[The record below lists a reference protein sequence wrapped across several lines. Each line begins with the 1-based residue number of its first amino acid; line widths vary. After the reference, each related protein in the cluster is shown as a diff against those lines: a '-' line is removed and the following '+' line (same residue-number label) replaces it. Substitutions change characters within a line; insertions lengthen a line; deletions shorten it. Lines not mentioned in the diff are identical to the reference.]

1 MEPEDSFVYI
11 EDSFFLP
18 ILALHHVGNPPA
30 NLSDSAKTW
39 YTSEE
44 KFENILRIIQDNDY
58 TALTSTELLNF
69 LAQKKLPEKSIVLTF
84 DDGAKDFYE
93 VVFPLLQKYNI
104 KATMHI
110 MTGVRGG
117 DWLSAEEIKEMH
129 NTGLVD
135 FESHTKYHVYL
146 TRISR
151 DEALAELQ
159 KSKEY
164 LESVLEKQVEVIAY
178 PFGLYDEDVK
188 DIAREAGY
196 KVGLTI
202 KGNIE
207 QNLDDLLELHR
218 IIITE
223 YSDIEQILGLKKV
236 DK

>member
-1 MEPEDSFVYI
+1 MARFFIIILFILSSGCTLVPSDDPVEVPEKTNDSVMEPEESFVYI

-117 DWLSAEEIKEMH
+117 DWLSAE
-129 NTGLVD
+129 
-135 FESHTKYHVYL
+135 
-146 TRISR
+146 
-151 DEALAELQ
+151 
-159 KSKEY
+159 
-164 LESVLEKQVEVIAY
+164 
-178 PFGLYDEDVK
+178 
-188 DIAREAGY
+188 
-196 KVGLTI
+196 
-202 KGNIE
+202 
-207 QNLDDLLELHR
+207 
-218 IIITE
+218 
-223 YSDIEQILGLKKV
+223 
-236 DK
+236 